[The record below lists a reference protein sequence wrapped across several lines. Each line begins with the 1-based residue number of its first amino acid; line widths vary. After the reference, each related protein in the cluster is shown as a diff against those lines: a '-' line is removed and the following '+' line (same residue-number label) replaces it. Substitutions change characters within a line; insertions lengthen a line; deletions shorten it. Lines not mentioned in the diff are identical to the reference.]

1 MATRYRIFGQQ
12 APANN
17 TFATLYT
24 VPTGYSAVV
33 SSITACNYAT
43 ANGTFRIAVVPG
55 NQSLRPNSY
64 IAFDT
69 GLPAQD
75 TIALSLGVTLS
86 ANDSIQVFSFQGNV
100 SFQAF
105 GSELN

>member
-12 APANN
+12 APTNN
-17 TFATLYT
+17 TFSTLYT
-24 VPTGYSAVV
+24 CPGGFSSVV
-33 SSITACNYAT
+33 SSVTVCNYAL
-43 ANGTFRIAVVPG
+43 ANGTFRLAVVPG
-55 NQSLRPNSY
+55 GQSLRPNSY

-75 TIALSLGVTLS
+75 TIALSLGITLA
-86 ANDSIQVFSFQGNV
+86 ANDSIQVFSFQGNI

-105 GSELN
+105 GSEVF